1 MPREAD
7 PASQNTIAVQKD
19 WAEREFLTSVQLG
32 VAQLS
37 AFLND
42 FGARARTE
50 KIIYDGIVC
59 SRACFYSDR
68 ARVLFRVCALADAAT
83 RGRLSALDGKLSR
96 LERRMQVVE
105 ATLESVDKSSE

>member
-42 FGARARTE
+42 FGARSDKE
-50 KIIYDGIVC
+50 NNNDGIVC

-68 ARVLFRVCALADAAT
+68 ARVIFRVCALTDATT

>member
-42 FGARARTE
+42 FGAR
-50 KIIYDGIVC
+50 
-59 SRACFYSDR
+59 SDKENNTR
-68 ARVLFRVCALADAAT
+68 RQCVFTRLFFF
-83 RGRLSALDGKLSR
+83 
-96 LERRMQVVE
+96 
-105 ATLESVDKSSE
+105 